1 MKMFNFIH
9 QAEIIRKLDSY
20 VKLHQSSLDIK
31 ATGICNGL
39 STVHARYCL
48 EGRKDEFFNLLK
60 YISETPVVS
69 FSAEVSQLVV
79 EIFVTH
85 IPQIFNQKLSQ
96 YTAYK
101 ALSIN
106 GEPLICALQVAMIT
120 NSANWETIFK
130 NIDLRDNEAIVV
142 IGHQHAV
149 CISKEENGYL
159 LYDPNNLSKPSH
171 IKTEVELI
179 RTLRKCASFDTHGPL
194 GLTLSVLQHP
204 QHKRSL
210 SYNARSLY
218 EQFLTKDNI
227 NMKTKSDHEHKFSS
241 LDMML
246 RTSDVTLDD
255 IKRAISLGA
264 KSTIEEHL
272 FLGLMINFNVSE
284 DIIFYYI
291 SKEIAALTKYL
302 EDIQSTFNK
311 NQKEVPVIQEA
322 AEDISKEL
330 ENRYLPEETLALLRK
345 IKSVEKETAALQKK
359 TDNIKYNI
367 LELKIQKLRLP
378 LQNFVSQIISTGL
391 ESLFDKVNRVNYL
404 DLIYGKEWP
413 YEKLLFDAAKSGYS
427 SMFSKILSLYID
439 SNSVCSV
446 KDIMDKN
453 DLIVA
458 AIEGG
463 SADCLTHILNM
474 LQQKNYDDWN
484 EKKLLNYLSKAVD
497 SKNHQLVGKILEII
511 PDEQLKSV
519 HVPLKVMQ
527 RTPLPVLLLLQKK
540 DVPFS
545 KNAEYILSQKARHPS
560 NILSWLLVLLE
571 KIKDFLSSRQEILY
585 KTDEQQVSSAP
596 MLHKR

>member
-1 MKMFNFIH
+1 M
-9 QAEIIRKLDSY
+9 
-20 VKLHQSSLDIK
+20 
-31 ATGICNGL
+31 
-39 STVHARYCL
+39 
-48 EGRKDEFFNLLK
+48 
-60 YISETPVVS
+60 
-69 FSAEVSQLVV
+69 
-79 EIFVTH
+79 
-85 IPQIFNQKLSQ
+85 
-96 YTAYK
+96 
-101 ALSIN
+101 
-106 GEPLICALQVAMIT
+106 
-120 NSANWETIFK
+120 
-130 NIDLRDNEAIVV
+130 
-142 IGHQHAV
+142 
-149 CISKEENGYL
+149 
-159 LYDPNNLSKPSH
+159 
-171 IKTEVELI
+171 
-179 RTLRKCASFDTHGPL
+179 
-194 GLTLSVLQHP
+194 
-204 QHKRSL
+204 
-210 SYNARSLY
+210 
-218 EQFLTKDNI
+218 
-227 NMKTKSDHEHKFSS
+227 
-241 LDMML
+241 
-246 RTSDVTLDD
+246 
-255 IKRAISLGA
+255 
-264 KSTIEEHL
+264 
-272 FLGLMINFNVSE
+272 
-284 DIIFYYI
+284 
-291 SKEIAALTKYL
+291 TKYL